1 VQLLSLTFGLFLLV
15 GVPLYWLAP
24 ARLRPH
30 LLLLLSL
37 GFYAA
42 ASTAHALL
50 IVALALFVFAIGEA
64 LQRRPRRRL
73 LALGVL
79 VCVAVLGVYK
89 YSRLLVRTAQ
99 ELLPLLDLYGDAAP
113 VLAAADQRLLLLRI
127 PLGISFFTFEFVHY
141 LVDAHAGR
149 LEPPPAPAGAPD
161 NPRPP
166 LPARL
171 LKFLLF
177 ALFFPTLLAG
187 PIKRYQQ
194 FGPPAASPREPELAA
209 GLGRIL
215 IGLAKKVLFADTLAL
230 AAARL
235 SQPELVTPAGLWLGM
250 YAYAGQIYLDFSGYS
265 DLAIGTAL
273 LFGYRVPENF
283 DWPYRA
289 TSLQEFWRRWHI
301 SLSSWIRDY
310 LFIPLGGSRRSRLR
324 VAVNLLVVMA
334 LCGLWHGP
342 AWHFV
347 AWGLWH
353 GTGLGLSRLWRLRFP
368 PPERPGPMRRLGY
381 GLLTFHFVC
390 FGWILFAA
398 PTLRAAGVALS
409 RMLGLR

>member
-1 VQLLSLTFGLFLLV
+1 MQLLSLTFGLFLLV

-24 ARLRPH
+24 ARLRPP
-30 LLLLLSL
+30 LLLGLSL

-42 ASTAHALL
+42 ASLKHALL
-50 IVALALFVFAIGEA
+50 IVALALLVFAIGEA

-73 LALGVL
+73 LTAGIL

-99 ELLPLLDLYGDAAP
+99 EILPLLDLYGDGAE
-113 VLAAADQRLLLLRI
+113 VLAAVDQRLLLLRV

-149 LEPPPAPAGAPD
+149 LVPAGEPE
-161 NPRPP
+161 PRPGS
-166 LPARL
+166 LRARL

-194 FGPPAASPREPELAA
+194 FGPPASAPREPELAA
-209 GLGRIL
+209 GLVRIL
-215 IGLAKKVLFADTLAL
+215 IGLAKKVLLADTLAL

-235 SQPELVTPAGLWLGM
+235 QQPELVSTAGLWLGM

-289 TSLQEFWRRWHI
+289 TSLQDFWRRWHI

-324 VAVNLLVVMA
+324 VAVNLLAVMA

-353 GTGLGLSRLWRLRFP
+353 GAGLGLSRLWRLRFP
-368 PPERPGPMRRLGY
+368 PPERPGPLRRIGY
-381 GLLTFHFVC
+381 RLLTFHFVC
-390 FGWILFAA
+390 FGWVLFAA
-398 PTLRAAGVALS
+398 PTLRAAGVALG
-409 RMLGLR
+409 RLLGLR

>member
-1 VQLLSLTFGLFLLV
+1 MQLLSLTFGLFLLV
-15 GVPLYWLAP
+15 GVPLYWLLP
-24 ARLRPH
+24 GRLRPLV
-30 LLLLLSL
+30 LLALSL

-42 ASTAHALL
+42 ASPLHALL
-50 IVALALFVFAIGEA
+50 IVALAVVVFALGEA
-64 LQRRPRRRL
+64 LQREPRRRL
-73 LALGVL
+73 LLAGVAL
-79 VCVAVLGVYK
+79 CVGVLGVYK

-99 ELLPLLDLYGDAAP
+99 EILPLLDLYGDGARA
-113 VLAAADQRLLLLRI
+113 LAAADVRLLLLRV

-141 LVDAHAGR
+141 LVDAHAGC
-149 LEPPPAPAGAPD
+149 LGTAPADPQD
-161 NPRPP
+161 RPRW
-166 LPARL
+166 PARL
-171 LKFLLF
+171 QRFLLF

-187 PIKRYQQ
+187 PIKRFQQ
-194 FGPPAASPREPELAA
+194 FGPPAAAPREPELAA
-209 GLGRIL
+209 GLYRIL
-215 IGLAKKVLFADTLAL
+215 IGLGKKVLLADSLATI
-230 AAARL
+230 AVRL
-235 SQPELVTPAGLWLGM
+235 QQPELVSPSGLWLAT

-289 TSLQEFWRRWHI
+289 HSLQEFWRRWHI

-353 GTGLGLSRLWRLRFP
+353 GAGLGLSRLWRERFP
-368 PPERPGPMRRLGY
+368 APESPGPLRRLGY
-381 GLLTFHFVC
+381 RLLTFHFVC
-390 FGWILFAA
+390 LGWVLFAA
-398 PTLRAAGVALS
+398 PTLRAAGNALG
-409 RMLGLR
+409 RLLGLR